1 MYFDRLV
8 KAFRDSKLTQ
18 KQLAEKS
25 QVSEKTISRM
35 LTSRDYHATF
45 DIMESVANVLGISM
59 QELFSETDAVV
70 VSRDTIFNM
79 EESKRI
85 EEENKLL
92 CDEISALKER
102 VSELTAENT
111 HLRNKLEYKDSVISV
126 HESYKSLLDELARII
141 TDRSTDTQ

>member
-1 MYFDRLV
+1 MYFDRIV
-8 KAFRDSKLTQ
+8 KAFKDSKLTQ

-45 DIMESVANVLGISM
+45 DIMESVTNVLGISM

-79 EESKRI
+79 EELQRT

-92 CDEISALKER
+92 SEEISALKER
-102 VSELTAENT
+102 VSELSAEIAS
-111 HLRNKLEYKDSVISV
+111 LRMKLEHKEGIISV
-126 HESYKSLLDELARII
+126 HESYKSLLDGLARII
-141 TDRSTDTQ
+141 TDSSTATQ